1 MANDSLFPEEGK
13 RPAKDTS
20 SDSGLGNLPPLSDF
34 DSQTGLSPSDS
45 GALPPLGNFD
55 KRSGPGGLPAISDI
69 DIETPNPTGGN
80 IHATPPSF
88 GSSGFGDTFSSGSG
102 IETPSN
108 PSGGGLS
115 TPGRGGSGFQDLAAD
130 SDFSPETPE
139 IGPGPESNV
148 DTPMFDSAF
157 GGGSGGFGAA
167 VSTPMATQAMET
179 PMFGGS
185 AAPPAGGGGAF
196 GKDTFGGFDFNAGT
210 PAPDF
215 SPDTDLRQMQPP
227 TTGADGGKKGK
238 VKAPK
243 GGGGGGAGV
252 GILAG
257 IGIAALIVGI
267 LAGPYVSSFLPFLP
281 NPNKAALDA
290 AQTQY
295 KDIKAKYDKLVATAD
310 PNDTTKVKMTPEE
323 REKLEADIVAKRGEL
338 KEATTQL
345 ETANNELNGAKAS
358 LDQVNKDL
366 QEKNAQYVTAQ
377 EQLEEIS
384 NQTAIVQ
391 ARQSGLVAEVER
403 LTGQVGQLEDANARS
418 IASKASLETAVDR
431 LIVQV
436 KEGIPLTPEKYAY
449 AERLASVNALRD
461 KLTDSKW
468 VTPELQQEYTDLYLK
483 ELQIAQ
489 AQEYF
494 FAKLTVTDSLGVK
507 TQKWAECL
515 MQGNWSVEY
524 RTLDGKNIGSFEN
537 IGTTTTPVWGY
548 RENFPED
555 VRKAIENKIV
565 ANRVPGWEEKVTV
578 LAQKQLAMDNQS
590 GFQKAYGS
598 L

>member
-34 DSQTGLSPSDS
+34 DSQAGLTPSDS
-45 GALPPLGNFD
+45 GALPPLGNFN
-55 KRSGPGGLPAISDI
+55 RQSGGLPAISDI

-80 IHATPPSF
+80 VRATPPGF
-88 GSSGFGDTFSSGSG
+88 SSGLGDSFSSGSG
-102 IETPSN
+102 LETPSN

-115 TPGRGGSGFQDLAAD
+115 TPGRSGGAGFQDLAAD

-139 IGPGPESNV
+139 IGPGPDSNV

-185 AAPPAGGGGAF
+185 TAPPAGGGGDAF
-196 GKDTFGGFDFNAGT
+196 GKDTFGGGFDFNAGT
-210 PAPDF
+210 PPPDF
-215 SPDTDLRQMQPP
+215 SPDTDMRQQFQPA

-238 VKAPK
+238 GGKAPK
-243 GGGGGGAGV
+243 SGGGGGGSPAV
-252 GILAG
+252 LAG
-257 IGIAALIVGI
+257 AAVAALIVGI
-267 LAGPYVSSFLPFLP
+267 LAGPYVSSFVPFLP
-281 NPNKAALDA
+281 NPSSGQIADLTKQNTTLKAENEKLKNVS
-290 AQTQY
+290 
-295 KDIKAKYDKLVATAD
+295 KDGG
-310 PNDTTKVKMTPEE
+310 PVKISPEE
-323 REKLEADIVAKRGEL
+323 LKKLQADVVAA
-338 KEATTQL
+338 KE
-345 ETANNELNGAKAS
+345 ELNTTEAS
-358 LDQVNKDL
+358 LTSANTELGNVKSNLDQVNKDL
-366 QEKNAQYVTAQ
+366 ADKNAQYVTAQ

-391 ARQSGLVAEVER
+391 ARQTGLVAEVER
-403 LTGQVGQLEDANARS
+403 LTNQVGELEEANVRS
-418 IASKASLETAVDR
+418 VASKHSLETAVDR
-431 LIVQV
+431 LIVQI

-449 AERLASVNALRD
+449 SARLAKANALRD
-461 KLTDSKW
+461 KLADSKW
-468 VTPELQQEYTDLYLK
+468 ITPELQQDYTDLYLS
-483 ELQIAQ
+483 ELNIAQ

-494 FAKLTVTDSLGVK
+494 FAKLTVTDEYGTR

-515 MQGNWSVEY
+515 MKGNWGVDY
-524 RTLDGKNIGSFEN
+524 RTLDGKNIGSYEN
-537 IGTTTTPVWGY
+537 IATPDAPVWGY
-548 RENFPED
+548 REDLPQD
-555 VRKAIENKIV
+555 VKKAIEDRII
-565 ANRVPGWEEKVTV
+565 ANRVPDWMDKVTL
-578 LAQKQLAMDNQS
+578 LAQKQLAMDNET